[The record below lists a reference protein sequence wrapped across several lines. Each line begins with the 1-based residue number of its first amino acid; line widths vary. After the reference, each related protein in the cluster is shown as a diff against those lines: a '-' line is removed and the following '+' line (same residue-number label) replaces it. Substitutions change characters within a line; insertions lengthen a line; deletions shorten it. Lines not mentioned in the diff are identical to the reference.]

1 MGAPLD
7 NERRTSAFSANQQVK
22 PQGMVLPWLMTMPS
36 PNEAM
41 NIGTRP
47 DKKRDPEG
55 RSRATQL
62 MPMSDGPGSAS
73 PAFPTRGEDATA
85 SSSQAPWLRTTL
97 LPGDNISETRDP
109 AETYIALKRLLRM
122 AEHEGG
128 NSHAA
133 PESSAENL
141 RESSGACATEITPLP
156 GLQLKEEI
164 ANIEIGPH
172 PAETYVAPE
181 ADVAISAEHE
191 GGNSYAAPECATQ
204 KSEGVSDGSEGVSDG
219 IQ

>member
-1 MGAPLD
+1 MADDDALTQRGHEHWHTAG
-7 NERRTSAFSANQQVK
+7 Q
-22 PQGMVLPWLMTMPS
+22 
-36 PNEAM
+36 EA
-41 NIGTRP
+41 GS
-47 DKKRDPEG
+47 EG

-133 PESSAENL
+133 PESS
-141 RESSGACATEITPLP
+141 RKISGRVLALALP
-156 GLQLKEEI
+156 R
-164 ANIEIGPH
+164 
-172 PAETYVAPE
+172 
-181 ADVAISAEHE
+181 
-191 GGNSYAAPECATQ
+191 
-204 KSEGVSDGSEGVSDG
+204 
-219 IQ
+219 